1 MARALKSGE
10 IRATPFAEALGER
23 YLSYALSTIMSRS
36 LPDVRDGLKPVQ
48 RRILYAMRA
57 LHLDPASGFKKCA
70 RIVGDVMGKFHPHG
84 DEAIY
89 NALVRLAQ
97 DFAVRYPLVDGQGN
111 FGNVDG
117 DNAAAMRYTEARLT
131 EVAEALLEGID
142 EDAVG
147 FLTSYDGDDHEPTV
161 LPASFPNLLAN
172 GATGIAV
179 GMATSI
185 PPHNIGEICDGLLHL
200 IKYPNATIAKLVDLM
215 PGPDFPTGG
224 ELAED
229 RDTLVE
235 AYTSGRGGFRVRA
248 RWQAEKFRGG
258 GYHIVITEIPYQVQK
273 AKLIERIA
281 ELLVSRKLAMLGDVR
296 DESTD
301 NVRLVLEPKSRAVDA
316 AVLMESLYR
325 QTELET
331 RVSLNLNVLDA
342 EQVPRV
348 MNLREL
354 LQSFLDHRHD
364 VLCRRSRRR
373 LADIERRLEIL
384 DGYLVAYLNLDE
396 VIRIV
401 REDDT
406 PKRSLIRAF
415 DLSELQADAILN
427 MRLRNLR
434 KLAEQEIRTEHA
446 ELTSKRTAL
455 QQLLKDEKKRWRAI
469 ALEISDIRKRFG
481 QDTDLGKRR
490 TLVGEAPSAVIVPLE
505 AMIERETV
513 TVLCS
518 SMGWIRRV
526 KGQLDDVGD
535 MKYKEGDQHR
545 FAVHAE
551 TTDKLLIFATNG
563 RFYTLGV
570 DKLPSGRGYGEPLR
584 LMLDLR
590 NSHDIVSLLVH
601 RPNRKLLVA
610 SNDGRGLV
618 LCGDDVVAHT
628 RLGRQVLNLPDDVEA
643 AVCVVAD
650 GDAIAT
656 IGNNRKLLI
665 FDLAEVPEMV
675 RGRGVILQRYNKG
688 GLSDARVFTKA
699 EGLNWETGKRTRTH
713 SDLAE
718 WLGKRGQAGRL
729 PPPGFP
735 RSNRFSKK

>member
-10 IRATPFAEALGER
+10 IRAAPFAEALGER

-131 EVAEALLEGID
+131 DVAEALLEGID

-301 NVRLVLEPKSRAVDA
+301 HVRLVLEPKSRAVDA

-325 QTELET
+325 QTDLET

-434 KLAEQEIRTEHA
+434 KLAEQEIRAEHA

-535 MKYKEGDQHR
+535 MKYKEGDRHR

-590 NSHDIVSLLVH
+590 NGQDIVSLLAH